1 MATDNNFII
10 PNEFTK
16 GRGAQLNPANRFESV
31 EREQFLDDA
40 IYDPELLLENNTT
53 RFTEITAKSIVN
65 KVDSPDVPANWSM
78 NPYQGC
84 EHGCVY
90 CYARNSHEYWGYN
103 AGKDFERQ
111 IVVKT
116 NAPSLFKKRLES
128 RSWKASPIM
137 LSGNTDCYQP
147 AERKYKITRKILQT
161 CLEYDHPV
169 GIITKNSLVLRD
181 LDVLAQ
187 LAEKDLVHIHISL
200 TSLNEELRRAM
211 EPRTSSSKQR
221 LNTVEQ
227 LSKHNIPVNV
237 MFAPIIAG
245 LNSDEVFEIA
255 KASASAGAKC
265 LSYTMLRLNG
275 VVELLFEDWI
285 RKTFPLKANRVMNL
299 VASAQGGKAHN
310 TNFGERM
317 KGKGVLA
324 ENIAQQLKLARKKYK
339 LDHKMP
345 NFRLDLFRGKSNN
358 QLALF

>member
-1 MATDNNFII
+1 MDNNFIT
-10 PNEFTK
+10 PNDYVK
-16 GRGAQLNPANRFESV
+16 GRGAQLNTNNRFESL
-31 EREQFLDDA
+31 EREIFLEDA
-40 IYDPELLLENNTT
+40 MHDPEVLCTDNTT
-53 RFTEITAKSIVN
+53 KVTEITAKSIVN

-84 EHGCVY
+84 EHGCIY
-90 CYARNSHEYWGYN
+90 CYARNSHEYWGFN
-103 AGKDFERQ
+103 AGKDFEKQ

-116 NAPSLFKKRLES
+116 NSAQLLKKRLES
-128 RSWKASPIM
+128 RSWEASPIM

-147 AERKYKITRKILQT
+147 VERKYKITRKILQT

-181 LDVLAQ
+181 LDILKQ
-187 LAEKDLVHIHISL
+187 LAEKDLVHIHVSI
-200 TSLNEELRRAM
+200 TSLNEELRRTM

-245 LNSDEVFEIA
+245 LNSDEVFDI
-255 KASASAGAKC
+255 ASASANAGAKC

-285 RKTFPLKANRVMNL
+285 RKAFPLKANRVMNL
-299 VASAQGGKAHN
+299 IASAQGGSVQN

-324 ENIAQQLKLARKKYK
+324 ENIAQQVKLARKRYK

-345 NFRLDLFRGKSNN
+345 EFNLDLFRGKSNS